1 MLIQSPTLSMLLAD
15 SWMPD
20 TKPRMLSRKTS
31 MKIAAEAPRPVR
43 NIAGERSRRIEKT
56 RMTATRK
63 AMTCPVCIKPF
74 SGLPFHSSRRPIS

>member
-1 MLIQSPTLSMLLAD
+1 MSLAE
-15 SWMPD
+15 SCTPA
-20 TKPRMLSRKTS
+20 TSPRMLSRKTS

-63 AMTCPVCIKPF
+63 AMTCQVCIRPF